1 MGYNIMLII
10 HNEVSDITAKR
21 AAAAVLDG
29 IDIPEGV
36 RVNHHNGDL
45 IVEPGDLQ
53 NMNLTGELND
63 NYRELEY

>member
-1 MGYNIMLII
+1 MLII
-10 HNEVSDITAKR
+10 HNEVS
-21 AAAAVLDG
+21 
-29 IDIPEGV
+29 DIPEGV

-45 IVEPGDLQ
+45 IVEPDDLQ

>member
-1 MGYNIMLII
+1 MLII

-45 IVEPGDLQ
+45 IVEPDDLR
-53 NMNLTGELND
+53 NMN
-63 NYRELEY
+63 